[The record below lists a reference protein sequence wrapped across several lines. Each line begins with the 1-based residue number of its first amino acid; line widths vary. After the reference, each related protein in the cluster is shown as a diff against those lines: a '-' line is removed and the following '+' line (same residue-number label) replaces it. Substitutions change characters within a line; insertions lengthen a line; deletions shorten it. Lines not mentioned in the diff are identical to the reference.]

1 MPNHFIKRRIISVL
15 LVLAMMVATFV
26 ALVPL
31 TASADAPE
39 ISDLGVQPVRDL
51 NLASDGS
58 TNLRFLFKINKLT
71 YSEVGFVFSKTNR
84 NPTVGGENCTKIST
98 NKAYSSVN
106 ANGSPLSAGAN
117 HWWVVIQMN
126 TIPRSF
132 FDGAIY
138 VNAYVKDGSGIR
150 YSENPATAT
159 VCVAKNHTHTVST
172 PDYTVPAS
180 VISNEKKVGTCSVC
194 GLDNVTVVTNTAF
207 TPAQM
212 KFKKTGTAGQG
223 YTKGSF
229 DPNVKISTIRGS
241 DHFHPTVGYPNGK
254 DFYFEVDMLWNPT
267 MLNIPDGE
275 LIRLLFWNDY
285 REGDDENYYNAFF
298 TLTPKDNNKSSGLYC
313 LHRGGFDYSSGKALL
328 DGPAAG
334 WQVVAWDQYP
344 NLGASPT
351 DPQYGWHRIAVRIHQ
366 DAAIDNG
373 EVVYSGVSYLY
384 IDGLQR
390 WKIDLNMDDLE
401 AKGNLLYTAT
411 IENDKLVYH
420 DNPEDDKRYCDF
432 WTTKIQSSTTEVDM
446 VFRPAVGRLVDPD
459 TFDTGVIPVYNPPAA
474 SFTLQNGDST
484 SAKVY
489 FAEKT
494 VELFDS
500 KKTGQFHQDGMD
512 YTFAKT
518 VAQIRGD
525 ENFYPD
531 SFETHAQGKD
541 LWFEYSFLFND
552 SLNNFNT
559 KNYASEIKTFAFRSG
574 DTHKE
579 FYLLYG
585 QNYADRVGDNKGKTG
600 DKCAPDCKFRGH
612 FDYSTYLEGCNQ
624 NCADDLTSLG
634 NNLFGDAVGRYAA
647 GWSDDGND
655 RTASPYVYDNNDG
668 TIKGY
673 NGWHRL
679 GFRYHQEVAS
689 VAGDTVTYEGYTELY
704 INGTLVWRVHTNMQG
719 NAEKSLKENGLL
731 LWTATAEN
739 GVITGYTNNDAMKV
753 ECRIGHVTASSN
765 SVFVAVDD
773 PIWTIGGTGLIRPTT
788 DRR

>member
-1 MPNHFIKRRIISVL
+1 M
-15 LVLAMMVATFV
+15 
-26 ALVPL
+26 
-31 TASADAPE
+31 
-39 ISDLGVQPVRDL
+39 
-51 NLASDGS
+51 
-58 TNLRFLFKINKLT
+58 
-71 YSEVGFVFSKTNR
+71 
-84 NPTVGGENCTKIST
+84 
-98 NKAYSSVN
+98 
-106 ANGSPLSAGAN
+106 
-117 HWWVVIQMN
+117 
-126 TIPRSF
+126 
-132 FDGAIY
+132 
-138 VNAYVKDGSGIR
+138 
-150 YSENPATAT
+150 
-159 VCVAKNHTHTVST
+159 
-172 PDYTVPAS
+172 
-180 VISNEKKVGTCSVC
+180 
-194 GLDNVTVVTNTAF
+194 
-207 TPAQM
+207 
-212 KFKKTGTAGQG
+212 
-223 YTKGSF
+223 
-229 DPNVKISTIRGS
+229 
-241 DHFHPTVGYPNGK
+241 
-254 DFYFEVDMLWNPT
+254 
-267 MLNIPDGE
+267 
-275 LIRLLFWNDY
+275 
-285 REGDDENYYNAFF
+285 
-298 TLTPKDNNKSSGLYC
+298 
-313 LHRGGFDYSSGKALL
+313 L
-328 DGPAAG
+328 DGPEAG
-334 WQVVAWDQYP
+334 YQKAWDQYP
-344 NLGASPT
+344 NLGASST

-373 EVVYSGVSYLY
+373 DVVYSGVSYLY

-390 WKIDLNMDDLE
+390 WKIDLNMDALA

-411 IENDKLVYH
+411 IENDALVYH

-432 WTTKIQSSTTEVDM
+432 WTTLIQNSTTEVDM
-446 VFRPAVGRLVDPD
+446 VFRPATARLVDPD
-459 TFDTGVIPVYNPPAA
+459 TFDTGVIPVYNPPEA
-474 SFTLQNGDST
+474 SFTLQNGNST

-585 QNYADRVGDNKGKTG
+585 QDYADRVGDNKGQDG

-612 FDYSTYLEGCNQ
+612 FDYSTYLEGCNPAK

-634 NNLFGDAVGRYAA
+634 NTLFGDSVGRYAA
-647 GWSDDGND
+647 GWSGGRGD
-655 RTASPYVYDNNDG
+655 SPYVYDNNNG

-689 VAGDTVTYEGYTELY
+689 VAGSTVTYEGYTELY
-704 INGTLVWRVHTNMQG
+704 INGTLVWKVHTNMQG
-719 NAEKSLKENGLL
+719 NAQKSLKENGLL
-731 LWTATAEN
+731 LWTATANN